1 MEIAMVN
8 NGGENSIFKISEI
21 ENKYNAKYVGEFC
34 LKTRDGSWADE
45 AASIFYQ
52 KTPPVAGYSH
62 YFALIKRDGQIY
74 ITSGQSAVEGTI
86 WGIQAKDGEI
96 IYSRFRH
103 DYRVSKDK
111 SVFIDGGRDYTKSS
125 LNELIPMNIVD
136 GKFMHA
142 APVPAK
148 SFKF

>member
-1 MEIAMVN
+1 MELTQVN
-8 NGGENSIFKISEI
+8 NGGENSIFKITDI
-21 ENKYNAKYVGEFC
+21 EKKYNAKYVGEFC
-34 LKTRDGSWADE
+34 LKTRDGQWANE

-74 ITSGQSAVEGTI
+74 ITSGQSAVDGTI
-86 WGIQAKDGEI
+86 WGIKAKDGEI

-103 DYRVSKDK
+103 DYRVSKDG

-136 GKFMHA
+136 GKFIQV
-142 APVPAK
+142 APILAK
-148 SFKF
+148 QFNF